1 MIWWADY
8 ASRDVKSSIARAYM
22 RAYGIGDEFEIAEQ
36 LWAESEGLA

>member
-8 ASRDVKSSIARAYM
+8 ACTHVKSSIARAYM

-36 LWAESEGLA
+36 LWAVAEGLA